1 MSQTPQLLAC
11 FLMPVSLTL
20 RCLLPMDDI
29 GHSSQPHIQAKH
41 TMYTSTLHI
50 DCYVILRPPLITRP
64 YLVLKSSSFPR
75 GFSSTLTEWQQQPQ
89 FHGNTGPFKYSYF
102 PASISF
108 QCS

>member
-1 MSQTPQLLAC
+1 MSQTPHLLAC

-64 YLVLKSSSFPR
+64 YL
-75 GFSSTLTEWQQQPQ
+75 QQPQ

-108 QCS
+108 QCSR